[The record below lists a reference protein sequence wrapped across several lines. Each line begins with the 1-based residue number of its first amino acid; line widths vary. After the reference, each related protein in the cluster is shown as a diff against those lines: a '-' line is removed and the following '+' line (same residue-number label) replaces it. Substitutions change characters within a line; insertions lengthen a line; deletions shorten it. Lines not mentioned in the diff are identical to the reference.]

1 MALDTYTD
9 LKAAVAD
16 WLMRDDLT
24 SRIPD
29 FITLCESRSNLRLR
43 TRDMQSI
50 ATLTISGDAF
60 TLPTD
65 FIEQRRVKS
74 NVDPVSTLSPISAE
88 LADTYSTAGYPYYYV
103 ITGSSL
109 YVYPPNTSDITLD
122 YWAKIPALSDS
133 NADNWLLLKAP
144 AVYLYGTLMESAP
157 FLEDD
162 ARSAVWAQ
170 LYVAACDELSK
181 ADQRVTLGK
190 AVARVR
196 GYTP

>member
-29 FITLCESRSNLRLR
+29 FITLCESRNNLRLR
-43 TRDMQSI
+43 TRDMHSSD
-50 ATLTISGDAF
+50 TLSISGSTF

-65 FIEQRRVKS
+65 FIEVRKVVS
-74 NVDPVSTLSPISAE
+74 NVDPVSVLSPITDE
-88 LADTYSTAGYPYYYV
+88 LSSSYSTSGYPYYYV
-103 ITGSSL
+103 ISGSDLS
-109 YVYPPNTSDITLD
+109 VYPPNDADITLH

-162 ARSAVWAQ
+162 ARAAVWAQ